1 MKRAL
6 VVLAS
11 LPLVSVIPSAGNQPS
26 KSPSATPPDP
36 ATIKGM
42 TGMRNARYGEVLI
55 VRQNF
60 LKLNVKVYSTSGLN
74 ACPADLWNR
83 LDAAKLKKQYGALF
97 VRLNGPRYW
106 VLDGIVASG
115 SSTTGEKANFEGLE
129 MELRGQ
135 LQIYIW
141 QAPMGQKLYSP
152 NMVKRDT
159 IFNYKAGQLVYELL
173 SPQGDAYRM
182 QSYSQIADPGLD
194 ITDLPELGS
203 RLKLPQGWKYQARIL
218 DADSYLDSHGR
229 ACVISDELYNVYQ
242 KVTS

>member
-6 VVLAS
+6 CVLAS
-11 LPLVSVIPSAGNQPS
+11 LPLASVIPSAGNQPS
-26 KSPSATPPDP
+26 QSPAAAPRDAVTST
-36 ATIKGM
+36 GM

-74 ACPADLWNR
+74 VCPADLWNK
-83 LDAAKLKKQYGALF
+83 LDAVKLKKQYGARF

-106 VLDGIVASG
+106 VLDGVVASG
-115 SSTTGEKANFEGLE
+115 SSTTGESANFEGLE
-129 MELRGQ
+129 MQLRGQ
-135 LQIYIW
+135 LQICIW

-159 IFNYKAGQLVYELL
+159 IFSYQAGQFVYELQ
-173 SPQGDAYRM
+173 SPQGDVYRM
-182 QSYSQIADPGLD
+182 QSYSQIADPRLD
-194 ITDLPELGS
+194 ISDLPELAS
-203 RLKLPQGWKYQARIL
+203 RLKLPQGWEYQARIL
-218 DADSYLDSHGR
+218 DADSHLNSHGL

-242 KVTS
+242 KATS